1 MADDCGLAVNLDR
14 IDRKILTVLQDDGR
28 ITNLDLADRV
38 GLSPAPCLR
47 RVRALEQSGI
57 VARYVA
63 LLSPARMGLNFE
75 AIVEIRLKQ
84 QTREYF
90 EKFEK
95 RISDMPEV
103 LECFLT
109 AGDWDYYIK
118 ILTIDIQSYQK
129 FLLDRLMHQEH
140 EIASFRTTMIM
151 RKVKSTTRIEPR
163 LTSI

>member
-38 GLSPAPCLR
+38 GLSSAPCLR

-118 ILTIDIQSYQK
+118 ILTIDIQSYQE
-129 FLLDRLMHQEH
+129 FLWDRLMHQEH

>member
-118 ILTIDIQSYQK
+118 ILTIDIQSYQE

>member
-38 GLSPAPCLR
+38 GLSSAPCLR

-118 ILTIDIQSYQK
+118 ILTIDIQSYQE

>member
-1 MADDCGLAVNLDR
+1 VADDCGLAVNLDR

-38 GLSPAPCLR
+38 GLSSAPCLR

-118 ILTIDIQSYQK
+118 ILTIDIQSYQE

>member
-1 MADDCGLAVNLDR
+1 
-14 IDRKILTVLQDDGR
+14 
-28 ITNLDLADRV
+28 
-38 GLSPAPCLR
+38 
-47 RVRALEQSGI
+47 
-57 VARYVA
+57 
-63 LLSPARMGLNFE
+63 MGLNFE

-118 ILTIDIQSYQK
+118 ILTIDIQSYQE